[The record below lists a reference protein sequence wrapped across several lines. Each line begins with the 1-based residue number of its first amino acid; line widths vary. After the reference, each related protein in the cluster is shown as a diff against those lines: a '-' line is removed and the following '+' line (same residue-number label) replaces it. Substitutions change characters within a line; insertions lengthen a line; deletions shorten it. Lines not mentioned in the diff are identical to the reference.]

1 MAAQQRLRGEEI
13 PRRIQTIILTI
24 EELLSQPVPDWSQG
38 YCNLLT
44 PPSQA
49 VSLQWVYRDGQLV
62 NLPVSLLVEGD
73 IIALRP
79 GLPAPTELR
88 GIQRLLQPQLFR
100 VTKTPTLETVTR
112 CLEDAQKRPVSVLD
126 NERFAVQTLLERGLA
141 PLTLMLLL
149 LLNLLRFLL
158 GSPGV
163 GPWPVALLQTP
174 VNGTLPLLP
183 LTFPLLWLLVN
194 VYGEVRVLNQLVHT
208 QQDWWEMMR
217 ETGRKCVCV
226 LRGRHAALCF
236 TSSLLHSLGSV
247 TVSV

>member
-1 MAAQQRLRGEEI
+1 MAAQQSLRGEEI
-13 PRRIQTIILTI
+13 PRRIQTIIITI

-88 GIQRLLQPQLFR
+88 GIQEEEHVVLSRSDVFIHASSPLSPLGSHRPRPQRLLQPQLFR
-100 VTKTPTLETVTR
+100 VTKTPTLETVMR
-112 CLEDAQKRPVSVLD
+112 CLEHAQKRPVSVLD

-141 PLTLMLLL
+141 PLTLILLL

-194 VYGEVRVLNQLVHT
+194 VYGEVRVLNQLPK
-208 QQDWWEMMR
+208 R
-217 ETGRKCVCV
+217 
-226 LRGRHAALCF
+226 
-236 TSSLLHSLGSV
+236 
-247 TVSV
+247 